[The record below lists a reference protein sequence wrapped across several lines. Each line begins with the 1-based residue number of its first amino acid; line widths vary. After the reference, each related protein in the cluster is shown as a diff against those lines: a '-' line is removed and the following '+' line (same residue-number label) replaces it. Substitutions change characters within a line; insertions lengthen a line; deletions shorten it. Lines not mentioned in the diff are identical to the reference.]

1 MLAKEMMN
9 KIVTAASRKT
19 NGRDLAAKLLSGMYS
34 GLPVVDEGRVVGV
47 VTEFDLLKAV
57 KEGKDLQKIIA
68 EDIMSK
74 EPICVEENTHVDEII
89 KIMTEQNIIRVPV
102 VRNGTLIG
110 VISRCDILNSLIQP
124 EFVTFTEIK
133 MFKTILVPIDTSD
146 TSLVAVDYAIELSKS
161 FNSEIVGISIID
173 VKNWPDHS

>member
-19 NGRDLAAKLLSGMYS
+19 NGRDLTLKLLSGMYS

-57 KEGKDLQKIIA
+57 KKGKDLQKIIA
-68 EDIMSK
+68 EDIMTK

-124 EFVTFTEIK
+124 EFVTFYG
-133 MFKTILVPIDTSD
+133 D
-146 TSLVAVDYAIELSKS
+146 
-161 FNSEIVGISIID
+161 
-173 VKNWPDHS
+173 